1 MFSGSKTAKTMVFV
15 EQEDE
20 EKNTSQEHS
29 KCSNTHQL
37 TTQTKQKKRKKERRF
52 SVDAHLLVEF
62 KSKSFD
68 FSIENNPERNA
79 ACELFC
85 GKNEPELIASFNGS
99 AFVQCTMY
107 ILRYIKEKKSS
118 NAKYKTKGMFSKET
132 EYHCN
137 HISNI
142 QNEDRIHSG
151 RIGK

>member
-99 AFVQCTMY
+99 AFRTY
-107 ILRYIKEKKSS
+107 KKARTL
-118 NAKYKTKGMFSKET
+118 NTKQNGMFQRKRNT
-132 EYHCN
+132 
-137 HISNI
+137 IAI
-142 QNEDRIHSG
+142 TFQI
-151 RIGK
+151 